1 MDVFSIAYDSDP
13 IPHLHKIIDVV
24 EKNPHSPKNEIE
36 IVQTGF
42 ANHIRN

>member
-13 IPHLHKIIDVV
+13 IPHLHKISDVV
-24 EKNPHSPKNEIE
+24 ERIPTPPKMVE